1 MLESNQDVYV
11 PCIFIQCRE
20 VVNEK
25 NRSNADITRVHR
37 TAMTPYGLR
46 SLWRE
51 EFSQY
56 NKKTFTQDLLA
67 GITVGAVAL
76 PLALAFGIASGATA
90 PAGLVTAIIAGIV
103 IGIFSGA
110 PYQISGPTG
119 AMSAILIVL
128 SNRYGLPGLWITGA
142 LSGVFLLLLGFFHL
156 GRFLVFIPG
165 PVIVGFT
172 SGIAVIIAV
181 GQIDNFL
188 GVTTPTTEST
198 AAKFLGY
205 FNSSFQ
211 PNWTAVGISLLV
223 VGCML
228 FIPKRISAV
237 FPSSLLGLI
246 IGTTLTIFFHL
257 PIPTI
262 GDIPTTLLLPE
273 RLTFASIP
281 WADFDDFLVPAL
293 SVTALG
299 AIESLLCGAVASNMT
314 GIRLRSSQEL
324 IAQGLG
330 NLLLPFCGGVPAT
343 AAIARTSVGIR
354 AGGKTRL
361 VSVFHSL
368 FLLTSMLI
376 FSSIMASIPLAA
388 LAGVLVVT
396 AWRMNEWEAI
406 HFYFSRRFK
415 TAIATFAITLLVT
428 VIFDLTEAIL
438 IGFALSAAAFV
449 AQIAQLSI
457 NVREVDPEKLKE
469 KGIVINNGFHGITVA
484 YLTGPL
490 FFAAMDR
497 FHETFAHL
505 GSVRCLILSMRGVPL
520 IDPSGLKALEKLY
533 TQIHNQGG
541 TLMLSG
547 VQEPVLN
554 MLERGGTLGKIGKEN
569 FYWSSEQAILAASQL
584 KPHQ

>member
-1 MLESNQDVYV
+1 
-11 PCIFIQCRE
+11 
-20 VVNEK
+20 
-25 NRSNADITRVHR
+25 
-37 TAMTPYGLR
+37 MTPYGLR

-51 EFSQY
+51 EFSHY
-56 NKKTFTQDLLA
+56 NKKTISQDLLA

-76 PLALAFGIASGATA
+76 PLALAFGVASGATA

-128 SNRYGLPGLWITGA
+128 SNRYGLPGVWVTGF
-142 LSGVFLLLLGFFHL
+142 LSGIFLLLLGFFHL
-156 GRFLVFIPG
+156 GRFMVFIPG

-188 GVTTPTTEST
+188 GVNTPVTEST
-198 AAKFLGY
+198 ATKLIGY
-205 FNSSFQ
+205 FNNSFQ
-211 PNWTAVGISLLV
+211 PNWIAVGISLLV

-228 FIPKRISAV
+228 FIPKRLSAI

-246 IGTTLTIFFHL
+246 LATTLTMAFHL

-262 GDIPTTLLLPE
+262 GNIPTTLILPE
-273 RLTFASIP
+273 RLSLSDIP
-281 WADFDDFLVPAL
+281 WSDLGDFVIPAL
-293 SVTALG
+293 SITALG

-324 IAQGLG
+324 IAQGMG

-354 AGGKTRL
+354 AGGKTRM
-361 VSVFHSL
+361 VSIFHAL
-368 FLLTSMLI
+368 FLLASMLL
-376 FSSIMASIPLAA
+376 FSSVMANIPLAA
-388 LAGVLVVT
+388 LAGILVIT

-415 TAIATFAITLLVT
+415 TAIITFAATLLVT

-438 IGFALSAAAFV
+438 IGFALSAAVFI

-457 NVREVDPEKLKE
+457 NLRDVDPVKLKE
-469 KGIVINNGFHGITVA
+469 RGIVLQNGHHGITVA

-497 FHETFAHL
+497 FHETFAQL

-520 IDPSGLKALEKLY
+520 IDPSGLKALEKLHA
-533 TQIHNQGG
+533 QICDQGG
-541 TLMLSG
+541 KLMLSG

-554 MLERGGTLGKIGKEN
+554 MLERGGTLKKIGKEN
-569 FYWSSEQAILAASQL
+569 FYWSSEQAIQAASKQI
-584 KPHQ
+584 QS